1 MVNVVTV
8 KRKKMRKDLIL
19 HAILSFLISL
29 SVAFLIQQFWLT
41 ELMFISTPATM
52 IVGLA
57 KEFIWD
63 KLLGKGTFEGA
74 DLWFDL
80 WGALAGTILAY
91 MIW

>member
-1 MVNVVTV
+1 
-8 KRKKMRKDLIL
+8 MRKDLIL
-19 HAILSFLISL
+19 HLLLSFLISFG
-29 SVAFLIQQFWLT
+29 VAFLIQQFWLR
-41 ELMFISTPATM
+41 ELMILSTPATM

-63 KLLGKGTFEGA
+63 KWMGKGTFEGE

-91 MIW
+91 WIW